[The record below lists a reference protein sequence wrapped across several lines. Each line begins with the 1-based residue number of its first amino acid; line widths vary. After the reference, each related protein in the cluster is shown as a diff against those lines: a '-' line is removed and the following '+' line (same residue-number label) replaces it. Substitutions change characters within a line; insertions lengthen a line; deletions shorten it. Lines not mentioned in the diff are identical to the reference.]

1 MDFQSSFCHLII
13 LSLLFLQAT
22 ADGTSYVRFL
32 DSPVRQYF
40 RPFSSDVV
48 SETNS
53 MLLPEV
59 GAAVSVLLGFA
70 PPATLSA
77 ASSSK
82 LNKVLMPNP
91 FDKPRA
97 VFMLDVRGA
106 EDSQVMEQ
114 SVYAEFGGALSSR
127 VIVGST
133 KANIQLPDEGEVSVV
148 SLNEPL
154 SFDSDVELTDKELS
168 DFASFLGGTYVA
180 DALERM
186 NGEFTIPLAS
196 GAHLNL
202 HMSKKADR
210 EFIESL
216 LSLVHNTRRAMDV
229 HEDLSG
235 SMRNPAEL
243 ITGSFDGIK
252 VLQEE
257 YGSEGVTQ
265 KGLELLSASISKIFE
280 SLQTAHKGQIVGVIL
295 FSGTGTASQ
304 ESETLL
310 NVMFTSQRPA
320 RWLEEAKGSSGQ
332 TIDVEVLLVRTILAW
347 LTGII
352 LLIATLM
359 GIYFLMNMPLTK
371 DTLLYSNVKLD

>member
-1 MDFQSSFCHLII
+1 
-13 LSLLFLQAT
+13 
-22 ADGTSYVRFL
+22 
-32 DSPVRQYF
+32 
-40 RPFSSDVV
+40 
-48 SETNS
+48 
-53 MLLPEV
+53 MLLSEV

-82 LNKVLMPNP
+82 LNEVLMPNP

-106 EDSQVMEQ
+106 EVHADSQVMEQ

-127 VIVGST
+127 VIEGST
-133 KANIQLPDEGEVSVV
+133 KADIQLPDEGEVSVV

-196 GAHLNL
+196 GAHLSL

-216 LSLVHNTRRAMDV
+216 LSLVHNTRKAMDV

-252 VLQEE
+252 WEDSGGRDHL
-257 YGSEGVTQ
+257 GSWDVVSFPKR
-265 KGLELLSASISKIFE
+265 KGGLGLGK
-280 SLQTAHKGQIVGVIL
+280 SL
-295 FSGTGTASQ
+295 
-304 ESETLL
+304 
-310 NVMFTSQRPA
+310 
-320 RWLEEAKGSSGQ
+320 
-332 TIDVEVLLVRTILAW
+332 LAW
-347 LTGII
+347 LLVGILVRGLGDLPLYGNNLTRPFEFHSVYLSHCSCLELTMF
-352 LLIATLM
+352 LLLPWSSVSPPI
-359 GIYFLMNMPLTK
+359 P
-371 DTLLYSNVKLD
+371 

>member
-1 MDFQSSFCHLII
+1 MDFQRSFCHLII
-13 LSLLFLQAT
+13 LSLLCLQAK
-22 ADGTSYVRFL
+22 ADGTGYVRFL

-40 RPFSSDVV
+40 RPFSLDVV

-53 MLLPEV
+53 MLLSEV

-82 LNKVLMPNP
+82 LNEVLMPNP

-97 VFMLDVRGA
+97 VFMLDVRGV

-133 KANIQLPDEGEVSVV
+133 KADIQLPDEGEVSVV

-196 GAHLNL
+196 GAHLSL

-216 LSLVHNTRRAMDV
+216 LSLVHNTRKAMDV

-295 FSGTGTASQ
+295 FSGTASQ

-320 RWLEEAKGSSGQ
+320 RWLEETKGSSGQ

-359 GIYFLMNMPLTK
+359 GIYSLMNMPLTK